1 MRGKEGGVYRS
12 FLSIV
17 VPAFNEEKRLDK
29 TLPQLW
35 RSAGRRFASFEIL
48 VVDDGS
54 TDGTGRIVREFADSH
69 PEVSLL
75 RYEKNRGK
83 GYAVRTGVLAAKG
96 EYVLFCDADL
106 STPFR
111 EIDKLMKALQ
121 GGCDI
126 AIGSRA
132 RNESKILKRQPIYR
146 VLMGKTFNK
155 FVQVL
160 ALPGI
165 IDSQCGFKCFRG
177 AVARE
182 IFECCRI
189 DGFSFDVELLFV
201 GRKKGMKIK
210 EVGVLW
216 ENNALSKVHPV
227 FHSLQMLR
235 DLIFIRWYWLAGCY
249 GARSGV
255 RSKIE
260 ASSSR

>member
-1 MRGKEGGVYRS
+1 MNKYFMSV
-12 FLSIV
+12 I
-17 VPAFNEEKRLDK
+17 VPAFNEKERLTD
-29 TLPQLW
+29 TLPKLW
-35 RSAGRRFASFEIL
+35 HSVQRHFSSFEII

-54 TDGTGRIVREFADSH
+54 SDGTENLVKEFSASH
-69 PEVSLL
+69 PGIRVI
-75 RYEKNRGK
+75 RYEKNMGK
-83 GYAVRTGVLAAKG
+83 GHAVRTGVLAAKG
-96 EYVLFCDADL
+96 EYIMFCDADL
-106 STPFR
+106 STPFP
-111 EIDKLMKALQ
+111 EIDKLMKAMDE
-121 GGCDI
+121 GCDV

-132 RNESKILKRQPIYR
+132 RRESKIIKKQAIYR

-165 IDSQCGFKCFRG
+165 IDTQCGFKCFRG
-177 AVARE
+177 PVARE

-189 DGFSFDVELLFV
+189 DGFSFDVELLFL
-201 GRKKGMKIK
+201 GRKMGMRIK

-216 ENNALSKVHPV
+216 ENNVLSKVHPV

-235 DLIFIRWYWLAGCY
+235 DLFVIRWYWLTGCY

>member
-1 MRGKEGGVYRS
+1 VHRFFVS
-12 FLSIV
+12 VV
-17 VPAFNEEKRLDK
+17 VPAFNEEKRLVK
-29 TLPQLW
+29 TLPRLW
-35 RSAGRRFASFEIL
+35 KSARRRFASFEII

-54 TDGTGRIVREFADSH
+54 TDGTGQIVREFADSH

-83 GYAVRTGVLAAKG
+83 GHAVRTGVLAAKG

-111 EIDKLMKALQ
+111 EIDKLLKELK
-121 GGCDI
+121 GGYDI
-126 AIGSRA
+126 AIGSRS
-132 RNESKILKRQPIYR
+132 RNESKIIKRQPIYR

-165 IDSQCGFKCFRG
+165 IDTQCGFKCFKG
-177 AVARE
+177 TVARE

-189 DGFSFDVELLFV
+189 DGFSFDVELLFL
-201 GRKKGMKIK
+201 GRKMGMRIK

-216 ENNALSKVHPV
+216 ENNVLSKVHPV

-235 DLIFIRWYWLAGCY
+235 DLFVIRWYWLTGCY